1 MMSQLVSLLPALAF
15 ALGLPLALFAC
26 GYIRVPAGGDD
37 RSLRDTPMSHLLG
50 SIGWRRKGGRKD
62 GPIRVSCVGDSIT
75 FHGCASNESMTYP
88 SQLQR
93 LLGTGYEVSNDCNVA
108 AVKIDYAEANHNP
121 QQHCTLTE

>member
-37 RSLRDTPMSHLLG
+37 RSLRDTPTPMSHLLG

-93 LLGTGYEVSNDCNVA
+93 LLGTGYEVSTRNDCMRREE
-108 AVKIDYAEANHNP
+108 DYAEAHNNP
-121 QQHCTLTE
+121 QQL

>member
-26 GYIRVPAGGDD
+26 GYSAGGDDD

-50 SIGWRRKGGRKD
+50 GIGWRQGGRID

-75 FHGCASNESMTYP
+75 FRGCASNESMTYP

-108 AVKIDYAEANHNP
+108 VAKIDYAEANNNP
-121 QQHCTLTE
+121 QQH

>member
-1 MMSQLVSLLPALAF
+1 MPQHVSLLPALAF

-26 GYIRVPAGGDD
+26 GHSSWRSAGGDD

-50 SIGWRRKGGRKD
+50 GIGWWRKGVRKD
-62 GPIRVSCVGDSIT
+62 GPIKVSCVGDSIT

-93 LLGTGYEVSNDCNVA
+93 LLGTGYEVSTRNDNVA
-108 AVKIDYAEANHNP
+108 AVKIDYAKANNNP
-121 QQHCTLTE
+121 QQH